1 MSGEKLESSAPELVL
16 ASQSMS
22 RARILERAG
31 LDFNILPANV
41 DEDEVKHAMRGAKA
55 PASDTAVALAELKAS
70 RVSRQIPEA
79 FVIGADQI
87 LDCNDIWFDKPVDM
101 DHARAHLLSLRGK
114 THRLANAVCVA
125 KGGAVLWRHVDDAR
139 LTMRNFDEDFLD
151 LYLAEAGEDIL
162 SSVGAYQLEGL
173 GAHLF
178 AKVEGDFFSIL
189 GLPLLPLLDFLRGH
203 KIGISA

>member
-1 MSGEKLESSAPELVL
+1 MTETELVL
-16 ASQSMS
+16 ASQSLS

-31 LDFNILPANV
+31 LEFHILPANV
-41 DEDEVKHAMRGAKA
+41 DEDEVKHAMRGAGA

-70 RVSRQIPEA
+70 RVSRQIPEG

-87 LDCNDIWFDKPVDM
+87 LDCNNIWFDKPVDM

-125 KGGAVLWRHVDDAR
+125 KGGAVLWRHVDEAR
-139 LTMRNFDEDFLD
+139 LTMRHFDEAFLEN
-151 LYLAEAGEDIL
+151 YLVSAGEDIL
-162 SSVGAYQLEGL
+162 TSVGAYQLERL

-189 GLPLLPLLDFLRGH
+189 GLPLLPLLDYLRGH
-203 KIGISA
+203 KVGISA